1 MRKDGAASTDLP
13 HRLREALSGRYSIE
27 REVGR
32 GGMALVY
39 LAHDLRHRRPVAIKV
54 LRAEAG
60 GSSVEPRRFLR
71 EIQIAARLTH
81 PGIVPLHDSG
91 ECDGLLYY
99 VMPFLDYD
107 TLRTRLEREAPLPV
121 ADALRITREV
131 AAALDFAHRQGV
143 VHRDIKPEN
152 ILLHEGGAVM
162 ADFGVARALWA
173 AGGAETITER
183 GLAIGTPAYM
193 SPEQAGGEG
202 ELDGRSDIYAL
213 ACVLY
218 EMLAGRPP
226 FSGGGARA
234 TVLRHL
240 AEPPE
245 PVRLHRPEVP
255 SGTERAIARALA
267 KDPVARFA
275 TAREFAE
282 ALAAPDRSSGAVA
295 PPATQGIAV
304 LPFVNLGRDPD
315 NEYLSDG
322 ITDEL
327 IDALTRVEGLRVAAR
342 TSVFAFK
349 RQAIDV
355 RAIGARLGVT
365 AVIEGTVRQAGTRLR
380 ITARLTSVEDGK
392 HLWSARYDRQ
402 LEDVFALEEEI
413 AESIVNALRAEL
425 LAGVGAPA
433 ARKRYTDNVEA
444 YNLYLKGRFC
454 WNKRT
459 QDGAAE
465 AIQYFERAI
474 AEDPDYALAYTGLAD
489 AHALALDYRGIPV
502 SEGMERAK
510 GYARQ
515 ALALDDTLAE
525 AHSSLAW
532 VLFIHD
538 FEWDS
543 AMDEFQRAIALDPR
557 YPTARQWYAMPLAAA
572 GRFDESIREAL
583 TAVELDPASVSLWR
597 TAGWAYY
604 YARRWEP
611 AVAHLRRAIAMN
623 PTAEESHRV
632 LGLVLCRMG
641 ALRDAEAAYREAL
654 SISKE
659 TAYATAGLGEVLVR
673 QGREREAHALMAELE
688 AHAAE
693 RYVSPVA
700 LAMLAIA
707 FGDRDRA
714 FAWLERAYAERRG
727 WLAYLAVEPQ
737 CDPLRGDDRFD
748 RLLGRL
754 RLPIG
759 ASAGQS

>member
-1 MRKDGAASTDLP
+1 MDIPTGLEAAL
-13 HRLREALSGRYSIE
+13 AGRYAIE

-32 GGMALVY
+32 GAMGLVY
-39 LAHDLRHRRPVAIKV
+39 LAQDLRHRRPVAIKV
-54 LRAEAG
+54 VQAG
-60 GSSVEPRRFLR
+60 VGGASREPQRFLR
-71 EIQIAARLTH
+71 EIEIAARLTH

-91 ECDGLLYY
+91 ESDGLLYY

-107 TLRTRLEREAPLPV
+107 TLRTRLEREGPLPV
-121 ADALRITREV
+121 TDALRITREI
-131 AAALDFAHRQGV
+131 AAALDFAHRKGV

-152 ILLHEGGAVM
+152 ILLHEGGALM

-193 SPEQAGGEG
+193 SPEQAVGEG
-202 ELDGRSDIYAL
+202 DLDGRSDIYSL

-218 EMLAGRPP
+218 EMLAGQPP
-226 FSGGGARA
+226 FAGRGARA
-234 TVLRHL
+234 TLLRHL
-240 AEPPE
+240 AETPE

-255 SGTERAIARALA
+255 SATERALTRALS
-267 KDPVARFA
+267 KDPLARFA

-282 ALAAPDRSSGAVA
+282 ALVAQDGPAGAVG
-295 PPATQGIAV
+295 PPATHGIAV
-304 LPFVNLGRDPD
+304 LPFVNVSRDPD
-315 NEYLSDG
+315 SDYLSDG
-322 ITDEL
+322 LTDEL
-327 IDALTRVEGLRVAAR
+327 IDALTRVEGLRVASR

-349 RQAIDV
+349 GRAVDV

-365 AVIEGTVRQAGTRLR
+365 AVIEGTVRKAGARLR

-413 AESIVNALRAEL
+413 AESIVTALRADL
-425 LAGVGAPA
+425 LAGVEAPA
-433 ARKRYTDNVEA
+433 TRKRYTENVEA

-465 AIQYFERAI
+465 AIEYFERAI

-510 GYARQ
+510 AYARK
-515 ALALDDTLAE
+515 ALALDETLAE

-538 FEWDS
+538 YDWDN
-543 AMDEFQRAIALDPR
+543 ALGEFQRAIALDPR

-572 GRFDESIREAL
+572 GRFNESIREAL

-611 AVAHLRRAIAMN
+611 AVTYLRRAIALN

-632 LGLVLCRMG
+632 LGLVLEQMG
-641 ALRDAEAAYREAL
+641 ALQDAEAAYREAL
-654 SISKE
+654 SISRE
-659 TAYATAGLGEVLVR
+659 TAYATAGLAEVLIR
-673 QGREREAHALMAELE
+673 QGREGEARALRSELE
-688 AHAAE
+688 ALAAE

-700 LAMLAIA
+700 WAMLSIA
-707 FGDRDRA
+707 FGEHDQA
-714 FAWLERAYAERRG
+714 FEWLERTYTERRG

-737 CDPLRGDDRFD
+737 CDPLRGDPRFEEFLS
-748 RLLGRL
+748 RM
-754 RLPIG
+754 RLPIPTTA
-759 ASAGQS
+759 ASRR